1 MIQEW
6 VLSNAKDIV
15 EVGVLVLGGYK
26 MFRMVNSIQ
35 DNVSKLPAFKAEL
48 DNMHKLLN
56 QIQNLV
62 KAGSSDN
69 ILSRIEALA
78 NENLTIHKKEQ
89 AVRELIHQPFFECS
103 TNGYLIRINDSMC
116 EMLKMKQEKAIG
128 YGWMS
133 IVHPVEQEKMI
144 REWESFIRFGK
155 EFSGSF
161 LINDQ
166 SRLILMAKIERDDK
180 GEPIFI
186 IGTIKIAS

>member
-15 EVGVLVLGGYK
+15 ELGVLVLGGYR
-26 MFRMVNSIQ
+26 MFRAISSIQ

-48 DNMHKLLN
+48 DDMHKLLN

-78 NENLTIHKKEQ
+78 NENLNIHKKEQ

-103 TNGYLIRINDSMC
+103 ANGYLIRINDSMC
-116 EMLKMKQEKAIG
+116 DVLKMNREKAIG

-133 IVHPVEQEKMI
+133 IVHPVEQDKMI
-144 REWESFIRFGK
+144 REWECFIRFGK

-161 LINDQ
+161 LIKDQ
-166 SRLILMAKIERDDK
+166 SRLNLWAKIERDDK
-180 GEPIFI
+180 REPIFI
-186 IGTIKIAS
+186 IGTIKIAA